1 MKNVHKK
8 GFTLIE
14 LLIVVA
20 ILGILVSIVL
30 VALNPAKRLKDSK
43 DAVRGNDVNEI
54 LTAITADQVDNGG
67 DYITEIDALAANNV
81 YMIAGTALMTAGCDD
96 NNTNCDT
103 NVSADTH
110 CMDLSGLVDEGYL
123 AQIPIAPEGQVEWD
137 EGENNTDEGTGYTIT
152 KTSTGSV
159 IVRACESEET
169 TEIFASRQNKTKI
182 NKKPNRKIGFFG
194 GAEGEN

>member
-1 MKNVHKK
+1 MKRHGYKIRVFLFGTCYNYYNMKNNTKR

-30 VALNPAKRLKDSK
+30 VALNPAKRFRDSR
-43 DAVRGNDVNEI
+43 DAVRGNDVGEL

-67 DYITEIDALAANNV
+67 DYIAEIDALAANNI
-81 YMIAGTALMTAGCDD
+81 YMITRGTMTAGCDD
-96 NNTNCDT
+96 NNLICDT

-110 CMDLSGLVDEGYL
+110 CVDLSGLVDEGYL
-123 AQIPIAPEGQVEWD
+123 AQLPISPAGEVVWD
-137 EGENNTDEGTGYTIT
+137 EGLTNSDEGTGYTLT

-159 IVRACESEET
+159 IVRSCESENT
-169 TEIFASRQNKTKI
+169 TEIFSSR
-182 NKKPNRKIGFFG
+182 
-194 GAEGEN
+194 